1 MRFPLEFTTYNHF
14 IIKTDVMTQDKR
26 IVPLE
31 ASLMSPDCDGGTGER
46 CLMTLPAKQT
56 KPLLSNPL
64 PN

>member
-14 IIKTDVMTQDKR
+14 IIKKDVTTQDKR

-31 ASLMSPDCDGGTGER
+31 APLMSPDCDGVTGER
-46 CLMTLPAKQT
+46 CLTTSPAKQT